1 VAKLRAWTS
10 LAARAGVV
18 LTGTLLLGVLLAT
31 PLASAAASAAADPT
45 PPAASAAADPTP
57 PAASTVRGTGLH
69 DPVARTDVDLP
80 PALGVP
86 RVASTP
92 APVSVQPSPVEHG
105 SRRTNLPAT
114 GLDVGGMLT
123 LGSTLVVAGVLMLA
137 LRRRGERSTLAV
149 LPPEASH
156 IWHAPTQELPY
167 VPVIKEE
174 LPRSVIN

>member
-31 PLASAAASAAADPT
+31 PLASA
-45 PPAASAAADPTP
+45 AASAAADPTP